1 MGLFQ
6 KKIGPVFL
14 KENSEVSE
22 FIAKMNSLS
31 EEASPKIKEEID
43 RQIKLAAYGEAGEK
57 NIAYELKN
65 SGLDMYILHDIY
77 LEQDELSAQI
87 DYLIVCRKKIY
98 VLECKNL
105 VGDIEV
111 DSNGQFIRKYEIN
124 GKKYKESIYSPITQN
139 ERHLNVLKEVRKASK
154 SNFLTK
160 QLFLNNFEKNYQ
172 SVVVLANPKS
182 CLNDKYAKKE
192 IKQKVI
198 RADQL
203 ISFIKKCESESE
215 EPEYFEKDMREIA
228 EFYLSRNVPNK
239 SDYSK
244 KYEEFLKVEKENVIK
259 AENNEELICPKCGSK
274 LVVRTA
280 KKGANAGN
288 QFYGC
293 SNYPNCKYTKNL

>member
-6 KKIGPVFL
+6 KKIGSVFL

-22 FIAKMNSLS
+22 FISKMNSLS
-31 EEASPKIKEEID
+31 EEASPTIKEEID
-43 RQIKLAAYGEAGEK
+43 KQIKLASYGEAGEK
-57 NIAYELKN
+57 NIAFELKN

-77 LEQDELSAQI
+77 LEQDDLSAQI

-293 SNYPNCKYTKNL
+293 TNFPNCRYIRNM

>member
-14 KENSEVSE
+14 KENSEASE
-22 FIAKMNSLS
+22 FIAKMKSLS
-31 EEASPKIKEEID
+31 EEASPKIKEELD

-203 ISFIKKCESESE
+203 ISFIKKCESDSE
-215 EPEYFEKDMREIA
+215 EPEYFEKDMRGIA
-228 EFYLSRNVPNK
+228 EFYLSRSIPNK

-259 AENNEELICPKCGSK
+259 AENNEELVCPKCGSK

-280 KKGANAGN
+280 KKGANVGN

-293 SNYPNCKYTKNL
+293 SNFPNCKYIRNI

>member
-14 KENSEVSE
+14 KEDSDTLT
-22 FIAKMNSLS
+22 FIEKMKALS
-31 EEASPKIKEEID
+31 QEASPTIRDEIEK
-43 RQIKLAAYGEAGEK
+43 QITIASYGEAGEK
-57 NIAYELKN
+57 NIAFELKN
-65 SGLDMYILHDIY
+65 SGMDMYILHDIY
-77 LEQDELSAQI
+77 LEQDDLSAQI

-111 DSNGQFIRKYEIN
+111 DSNGQFIRKYEVK
-124 GKKYKESIYSPITQN
+124 GKKHKESIYSPITQN

-154 SNFLTK
+154 NNIITK

-172 SVVVLANPKS
+172 SIVVLANPKS

-192 IKQKVI
+192 IKQKII

-203 ISFIKKCESESE
+203 ISFIKKCEAACD
-215 EPEYFEKDMREIA
+215 EPEYFEKDMRAIA
-228 EFYLSRNVPNK
+228 EFYLSKCIPNK
-239 SDYSK
+239 SDYSQ
-244 KYEEFLKVEKENVIK
+244 KYEELLKVEKENVIK
-259 AENNEELICPKCGSK
+259 AENNEDMICPKCGSK
-274 LVVRTA
+274 LVLRTA
-280 KKGANAGN
+280 KNGPHAGN

-293 SNYPNCKYTKNL
+293 SGYPKCKYIQNL